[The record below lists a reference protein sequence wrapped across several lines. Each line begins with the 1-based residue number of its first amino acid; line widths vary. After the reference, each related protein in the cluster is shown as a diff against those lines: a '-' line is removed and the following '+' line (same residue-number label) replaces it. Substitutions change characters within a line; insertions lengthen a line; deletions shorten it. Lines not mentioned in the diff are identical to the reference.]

1 MTPEQR
7 LAELGLDLPD
17 AARPVG
23 AYVPAVRTGDLIFT
37 SGQIPMRKGEL
48 LAKGKVPTDVRTDIA
63 EAATIQAALNALAA
77 VKQALGDGDK
87 PGELSRVTRIV
98 RMNVFVNSAPGF
110 TEQARIANAAS
121 ELLLAAFG
129 QAGRHTRCAIGAAE
143 LPLDAPVELDL
154 VVEVREGEVGSKK

>member
-7 LAELGLDLPD
+7 LSELGLDLPD
-17 AARPVG
+17 VARPVG
-23 AYVPAVRTGDLIFT
+23 AYVPAVRTGSLIFT

-48 LAKGKVPTDVRTDIA
+48 LAKGKVPTDVRADIA

-77 VKQALGDGDK
+77 IKQALGDGEK

-110 TEQARIANAAS
+110 RDQAKIANAAS

-143 LPLDAPVELDL
+143 LPLGAPVELDL
-154 VVEVREGEVGSKK
+154 VVEVR

>member
-7 LAELGLDLPD
+7 LAQLGLDLPQ

-23 AYVPAVRTGDLIFT
+23 AYIPAVRTGNLIFT
-37 SGQIPMRKGEL
+37 SGQIPMRQGEL
-48 LAKGKVPTDVRTDIA
+48 VAQGKVPTDVRTDIA

-77 VKQALGDGDK
+77 VKLALGDGDN
-87 PGELSRVTRIV
+87 PGQLSRVTRVV

-110 TEQARIANAAS
+110 RDQAKVANAAS

-129 QAGRHTRCAIGAAE
+129 EAGRHTRCAIGAAE
-143 LPLDAPVELDL
+143 LPLNAPVELDM
-154 VVEVREGEVGSKK
+154 VVEIR

>member
-7 LAELGLDLPD
+7 LAEFGLDLPD

-23 AYVPAVRTGDLIFT
+23 AYIPAVRTGNLIFT
-37 SGQIPMRKGEL
+37 SGQIPMRTGEL
-48 LAKGKVPTDVRTDIA
+48 LAKGKVPTDVRADIA
-63 EAATIQAALNALAA
+63 EAAAIQAALNALAA
-77 VKQALGDGDK
+77 VKLALGDGK
-87 PGELSRVTRIV
+87 TPGELTRVTRVV

-110 TEQARIANAAS
+110 TDQAKIANAAS

-129 QAGRHTRCAIGAAE
+129 EAGRHTRCAIGAAE

-154 VVEVREGEVGSKK
+154 VVEVR